1 MLRRILSGI
10 MAFVLGFMIWS
21 RDAMPGGAIA
31 PTATRA
37 AIAAP
42 IGSTDTLLAEE
53 PSSLL
58 SPVLLPEILPSPA
71 PVDRYEYRAI
81 HTRDSIGKRYMGRD
95 IARYM
100 DHTGAAWLE
109 RANRELE
116 EQPSAL
122 LNALGLK
129 PTDVVAD
136 IGAGTG
142 YFSLRLSSFVPQGR
156 VIAVDIQP
164 EMLDMLNFFKE
175 ASGAENVQTILGQPD
190 DPNLPEGEVDLAL
203 LVDAYH
209 EFEYPYEMMEAIVKA
224 LKPGGRVVMVE
235 YRGEDWLLPIK
246 PLHKMTQ
253 KQVKREMAAV
263 GLQWDE
269 TLDFLP
275 QQHVLIFS
283 KPLDSNR

>member
-1 MLRRILSGI
+1 MFAQPFL
-10 MAFVLGFMIWS
+10 V
-21 RDAMPGGAIA
+21 D
-31 PTATRA
+31 
-37 AIAAP
+37 
-42 IGSTDTLLAEE
+42 E
-53 PSSLL
+53 PSSLI
-58 SPVLLPEILPSPA
+58 SPDLLPPDPLPT
-71 PVDRYEYRAI
+71 PVPDRYEYRTL
-81 HTRDSIGKRYMGRD
+81 HTRDSTGKRYMGRD

-100 DHTGAAWLE
+100 DHSGAAWLE

-122 LNALGLK
+122 INALGLR

-142 YFSLRLSSFVPQGR
+142 YFSLRISPFVPQGR

-164 EMLDMLNFFKE
+164 EMLDMLNFFKA
-175 ASGAENVQTILGQPD
+175 ASGAENVETILGQPD
-190 DPNLPEGEVDLAL
+190 NPNLPVGEVDLAL

-209 EFEYPYEMMEAIVKA
+209 EFEYPYEMMEAIAKA

-235 YRGEDWLLPIK
+235 YRGENWLLPIK

-263 GLQWDE
+263 GLHWDE

-275 QQHVLIFS
+275 EQHVLIFS
-283 KPLDSNR
+283 KPSDMADG